1 MHLLAQEWLDIL
13 KDNGVAVVGLTV
25 LSVNREIV
33 MIITELDNYALWFLF
48 KNLQFLFP
56 TDIIHELNNNSQVQE
71 CICEH
76 IR

>member
-13 KDNGVAVVGLTV
+13 KDNGVAVVGLMV

-48 KNLQFLFP
+48 KNNFYFLL
-56 TDIIHELNNNSQVQE
+56 T
-71 CICEH
+71 
-76 IR
+76 